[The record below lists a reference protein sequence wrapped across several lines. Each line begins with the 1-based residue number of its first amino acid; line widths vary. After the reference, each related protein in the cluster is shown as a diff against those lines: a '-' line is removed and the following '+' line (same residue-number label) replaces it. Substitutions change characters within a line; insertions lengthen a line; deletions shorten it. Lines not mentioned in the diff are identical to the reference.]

1 MVKLILKIKQRIAS
15 AYFKLETLKRIKHS
29 VKITIQVLGLSLITF
44 VLLAFF
50 IAIFGESLGSM
61 LVCKNPFTSGF
72 VHFEIE
78 HLFYNLLLIFLFT
91 FPKQNTHYDIQKL
104 FWITFIISFIY
115 LPICLL
121 GLTHYSIGI
130 SGTCYFL
137 ITRYA
142 FSNSGS
148 SIKQILS
155 FSLFGLTL
163 LGEYIR
169 MKNTTNDDVAHGI
182 HFIGVFLGVISLYF
196 HDKLPK
202 ISQKIF

>member
-1 MVKLILKIKQRIAS
+1 MVKLILKIRQRIAS
-15 AYFKLETLKRIKHS
+15 ADFKLETLKRIKHS

-91 FPKQNTHYDIQKL
+91 LPKQNTHYDIQKL
-104 FWITFIISFIY
+104 FWITFIISCIY

-121 GLTHYSIGI
+121 GLTHYSLENILKFYADKYPDN
-130 SGTCYFL
+130 SQFRALMSLTYFEDAEEQFMPEML
-137 ITRYA
+137 VAIDWDR
-142 FSNSGS
+142 
-148 SIKQILS
+148 IKSFIIDKVATLS
-155 FSLFGLTL
+155 L
-163 LGEYIR
+163 
-169 MKNTTNDDVAHGI
+169 
-182 HFIGVFLGVISLYF
+182 
-196 HDKLPK
+196 
-202 ISQKIF
+202 